1 MKYKTIIQVTTEAG
15 DKNEAIE
22 IVGEYLSGH
31 ISSGVNMKYSTR
43 PIHGVTKS
51 VITVTALT
59 VLIIVGIFSAYHIK
73 PSLNITSS
81 TSGSNAVQPP
91 LKTSAMDANNSE
103 FKKEWKQAEA
113 KKALDHIKTL
123 NQ

>member
-1 MKYKTIIQVTTEAG
+1 MKYKTIIQVTTEAQ

-31 ISSGVNMKYSTR
+31 IASGVNMKYSTR

-59 VLIIVGIFSAYHIK
+59 VLILAGAVAMYHTK
-73 PSLNITSS
+73 PSLDINSS
-81 TSGSNAVQPP
+81 ISGINAVQPP
-91 LKTSAMDANNSE
+91 LKTSIKDADNSE
-103 FKKEWKQAEA
+103 FKKEWKQAETRE
-113 KKALDHIKTL
+113 ALNRIKDS
-123 NQ
+123 NR